1 MTNLLLHYG
10 LPLLFVLVAVE
21 SAGIPLPGEIALI
34 TAAVLAHNHYSIV
47 WVIVLAAA
55 GAIVGDNAGYWLG
68 RLGGRAL
75 LARWEVTSRY
85 AGKMLPP
92 GERFFARH
100 GGKTVFLGRFVSL
113 LRVTAAWLAGMSR
126 MHWWQ
131 FFLWNALGGIV
142 WATGTALVA
151 YWAGKAA
158 AEAIGRYGLYAVG
171 ALFALGVVAFVL
183 ARLWRRRVVESA

>member
-1 MTNLLLHYG
+1 
-10 LPLLFVLVAVE
+10 
-21 SAGIPLPGEIALI
+21 
-34 TAAVLAHNHYSIV
+34 
-47 WVIVLAAA
+47 
-55 GAIVGDNAGYWLG
+55 
-68 RLGGRAL
+68 
-75 LARWEVTSRY
+75 
-85 AGKMLPP
+85 
-92 GERFFARH
+92 
-100 GGKTVFLGRFVSL
+100 
-113 LRVTAAWLAGMSR
+113 MSR

-171 ALFALGVVAFVL
+171 VLVALGVVAFVL